1 MSGEPAA
8 EAGEGGAGLGSRA
21 RILAAAALFSTGG
34 AAIKACSYDGW
45 QVAAFR
51 SGIAALAVLLMVP
64 AALRAMTW
72 RSWLVGTTYAAT
84 LILFVT
90 ANKATTSAN
99 AIFLQ
104 STAPLYL
111 VVLGPLMLRD
121 RVRRR
126 DLVFMAAMGLGL
138 ALFFVGDQARFE
150 TAPHPVRGNV
160 LAALSGVTWA
170 LTVIGLRWSGRHE
183 EGRPGAGAAAVVAGN
198 ALAFLFCLWPALPA
212 PAPSVTDAL
221 LLLHLGVL
229 QIGLAYVL
237 LTHALR
243 RVPALEAS
251 LLLLFEP
258 MLNPL
263 WAWWFQREAPGTF
276 ALLGCAVIFGATVV
290 KTLADTGRGA
300 EPQG

>member
-1 MSGEPAA
+1 MSEAA
-8 EAGEGGAGLGSRA
+8 AIGLGSRA

-64 AALRAMTW
+64 SALRAMTW

-84 LILFVT
+84 LTLFVT
-90 ANKATTSAN
+90 ANKLTTSAN
-99 AIFLQ
+99 TIFLQ

-111 VVLGPLMLRD
+111 VLLGPLLLGD

-126 DLVFMAAMGLGL
+126 DLAFMAAMGAGL

-150 TAPHPVRGNV
+150 TAPQPVKGNV
-160 LAALSGVTWA
+160 LAALSGLSWAFTVT
-170 LTVIGLRWSGRHE
+170 GLRWSERHE
-183 EGRPGAGAAAVVAGN
+183 QGRSGSGAAAVVAGN
-198 ALAFLFCLWPALPA
+198 ALAFLFCIGSALPA
-212 PAPSVTDAL
+212 APPAARD

-237 LTHALR
+237 LTKALR
-243 RVPALEAS
+243 HVPALEAS
-251 LLLLFEP
+251 LLLLVEP
-258 MLNPL
+258 MLNPF
-263 WAWWFQREAPGTF
+263 WAWWFQGEKPG
-276 ALLGCAVIFGATVV
+276 ALAQLGCAVIFGATVV
-290 KTLADTGRGA
+290 RTIWDARA
-300 EPQG
+300 RR